1 MSTAEAGFSEMLR
14 AQGLK
19 VTANRLELFR
29 VLSGHAR
36 PLSSAELARV
46 LTARGISVATVYRMT
61 QQLAEAGLVHAV
73 MVGHDNIGY
82 ELVAPFRPHH
92 DHLLCTGCGRTFD
105 LADCG
110 LDTIVRELG
119 QRQGYEVTFH
129 SLELHGLCP
138 SCQTNTHPARQTETA
153 HP

>member
-1 MSTAEAGFSEMLR
+1 MLR
-14 AQGLK
+14 AHGLK
-19 VTANRLELFR
+19 VTANRLEFFR
-29 VLSGHAR
+29 VLSGYAR
-36 PLSSAELARV
+36 PLSSTELARV
-46 LTARGISVATVYRMT
+46 LGARGISVATVYRMT
-61 QQLAEAGLVHAV
+61 QQLVEAGLVHAV

-119 QRQGYEVTFH
+119 RRQGYDVTFH

-138 SCQTNTHPARQTETA
+138 ACQSKHLTVHATERA